1 MVYYEHCPDIR
12 SKPGRISERRKALRK
27 KTILLGLLFDGI
39 AIFLALTF
47 SAWIKFNSGV
57 FPDEVFISNSVI
69 FSGAL
74 LSIPFW
80 WLIFAVS
87 GSYRLHWDMSWADE
101 MKLVVKPV
109 TSGFIVLF
117 FGAFLVSPS
126 ASIGRWIIVFYYL
139 ALLIF
144 IFIARS
150 CTRILE
156 RRLAKKGILVRRA
169 AIIGTGKTASNLMHY
184 LSNNTALGYD
194 IAGFVDTQKD
204 ESVQTVPLDK
214 IIGTVNNLSSVIKE
228 FSIQE
233 LLVTIASNFHDDIL
247 SLLIPAT
254 GEGIRVKVVPDLFDV
269 VAGHVHSTQ
278 IMGQPFMEILPE
290 RLSFWQKVVKL
301 SIDYFISF
309 FILVAG
315 IPVWLLL
322 SLLIKLESKGPIFY
336 RQERVGKGGKLFRVF
351 KFRSMVN
358 DAEKKSGPVWA
369 DRNDSRVTGMGRIL
383 RKSRIDEI
391 PQLINV
397 LKGDMSVVGPRPERP
412 VFVEQL
418 KKMYPFYQK
427 RLTIKPGLTGWAQVK
442 LEYDTD
448 MESVAKKLRYDFFYI
463 ENQSIFL
470 DLEILVRTLKVVLSG
485 SGAH

>member
-1 MVYYEHCPDIR
+1 M
-12 SKPGRISERRKALRK
+12 
-27 KTILLGLLFDGI
+27 T
-39 AIFLALTF
+39 LA
-47 SAWIKFNSGV
+47 AWIKFDSGV
-57 FPDEVFISNSVI
+57 FPDSVSISNSMI

-80 WLIFAVS
+80 WLIFAAS

-109 TSGFIVLF
+109 TTGFIIFF
-117 FGAFLVSPS
+117 FGAFLISPS
-126 ASIGRWIIVFYYL
+126 ASIGRWIIVFYY
-139 ALLIF
+139 AMLLLF
-144 IFIARS
+144 VFTSRG

-169 AIIGTGKTASNLMHY
+169 AIVGTGKEASKLEIY
-184 LSNNTALGYD
+184 LSRNTALGYD
-194 IAGFVDTQKD
+194 IVGFVDPQKD
-204 ESVQTVPLDK
+204 GSVQTVQEDR
-214 IIGTVNNLSSVIKE
+214 IIGTVKDLSVIIKN

-233 LLVTIASNFHDDIL
+233 LLVTIASNFHNDIL
-247 SLLIPAT
+247 SLLLPAT

-269 VAGHVHSTQ
+269 VTGHVHSTQ

-290 RLSFWQKVVKL
+290 RLSFWQKVVKVC
-301 SIDYFISF
+301 IDYIISF
-309 FILVAG
+309 VVLLTGLPLWLVLA
-315 IPVWLLL
+315 
-322 SLLIKLESKGPIFY
+322 LLIKLESKGSIFY
-336 RQERVGKGGKLFRVF
+336 RQERLGKGGKPFKVF
-351 KFRSMVN
+351 KFRSMVQN
-358 DAEKKSGPVWA
+358 AERKSGPVWA
-369 DRNDSRVTGMGRIL
+369 GKNDSRVTRMGRFL

-397 LKGDMSVVGPRPERP
+397 LMGEMSVVGPRPERA
-412 VFVEQL
+412 VFVDEL

-470 DLEILVRTLKVVLSG
+470 DLEILVRTLNVVLTG
-485 SGAH
+485 AGAH

>member
-1 MVYYEHCPDIR
+1 M
-12 SKPGRISERRKALRK
+12 
-27 KTILLGLLFDGI
+27 
-39 AIFLALTF
+39 TF
-47 SAWIKFNSGV
+47 AAWIKFDSGL
-57 FPDEVFISNSVI
+57 FPDSVSISNNLI

-101 MKLVVKPV
+101 MKFVVKPV
-109 TSGFIVLF
+109 TSGFIILF

-126 ASIGRWIIVFYYL
+126 ASIGRWIIVFYY
-139 ALLIF
+139 AILLLFVFTSRGCI
-144 IFIARS
+144 
-150 CTRILE
+150 RILE
-156 RRLAKKGILVRRA
+156 RRFAKKGMLVRRA
-169 AIIGTGKTASNLMHY
+169 AIIGIGKAASNLEIY
-184 LSNNTALGYD
+184 LSANTSLGYD
-194 IAGFVDTQKD
+194 VTGFIDPQK
-204 ESVQTVPLDK
+204 EGSVRTVREDR
-214 IIGTVNNLSSVIKE
+214 IIGTVKDLSMIIKK

-233 LLVTIASNFHDDIL
+233 LLVTIASNFHNDIL
-247 SLLIPAT
+247 SLLMPAT

-290 RLSFWQKVVKL
+290 RLSFWQKVVKVF
-301 SIDYFISF
+301 IDYFIS
-309 FILVAG
+309 IVVLLAGLPLWLVLA
-315 IPVWLLL
+315 
-322 SLLIKLESKGPIFY
+322 LLIKLESKGPVFY
-336 RQERVGKGGKLFRVF
+336 RQERLGKGCKSFKVF
-351 KFRSMVN
+351 KFRSMNN

-369 DRNDSRVTGMGRIL
+369 GKNDPRVTRIGRFL

-391 PQLINV
+391 PQMINV
-397 LKGDMSVVGPRPERP
+397 LKGEMSVIGPRPERP
-412 VFVEQL
+412 VFVDEL

-442 LEYDTD
+442 LEYDTN

-470 DLEILVRTLKVVLSG
+470 DLEILVRTLKVVLTG
-485 SGAH
+485 AGAH